1 MYAALGVRVLEDD
14 APDVAG
20 DVQLVEVHHLHRDAE
35 RYGPGLHTGDGLR
48 VQLVRQHEPLDI
60 KKLSLGEKGNTLT
73 KHSSEIGQQLPNK
86 IAITFYNFRIKL

>member
-1 MYAALGVRVLEDD
+1 MNSTVYWKSNYSLSFSDKVCKVVYAALGVRVLEDD

-48 VQLVRQHEPLDI
+48 VQLVRQHEP
-60 KKLSLGEKGNTLT
+60 
-73 KHSSEIGQQLPNK
+73 
-86 IAITFYNFRIKL
+86 

>member
-48 VQLVRQHEPLDI
+48 VQLVRQHEP
-60 KKLSLGEKGNTLT
+60 
-73 KHSSEIGQQLPNK
+73 
-86 IAITFYNFRIKL
+86 